1 MESFL
6 HGWFPFSKE
15 PEAGLLIGRHLSSFD
30 EDSCHH
36 IQATGFHNRTLVV
49 FWNLGYSLWYGG
61 WYDGTEKGHG

>member
-30 EDSCHH
+30 EDGYHH
-36 IQATGFHNRTLVV
+36 IQATGFHNGTLVV
-49 FWNLGYSLWYGG
+49 F
-61 WYDGTEKGHG
+61 